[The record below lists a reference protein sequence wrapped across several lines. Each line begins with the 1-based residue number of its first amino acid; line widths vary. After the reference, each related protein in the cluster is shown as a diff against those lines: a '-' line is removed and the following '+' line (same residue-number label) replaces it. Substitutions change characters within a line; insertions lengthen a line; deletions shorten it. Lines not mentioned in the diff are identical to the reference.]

1 MERQTLSLDLDALFP
16 GESLEIGGQSIIIR
30 PLSIE
35 QIATISK
42 QLKGFGSLLSN
53 VGVTWDN
60 YDTQESLYQIVA
72 LALENFPSILE
83 EVINVR
89 IEDLKVLPLE
99 PIVQMVDKAIEV
111 NLKSKESLTKNLK
124 SLTER
129 FLPEKKILQKKRK
142 PNKK

>member
-16 GESLEIGGQSIIIR
+16 GESLEIGNQSIIIR

-42 QLKGFGSLLSN
+42 QLKGFGSILSGL
-53 VGVTWDN
+53 GVTWDN
-60 YDTQESLYQIVA
+60 YDSQESLYQIVTIV
-72 LALENFPSILE
+72 LENFPDILE
-83 EVINVR
+83 EVVNVK

-111 NLKSKESLTKNLK
+111 NLKSKDALTKNLK
-124 SLTER
+124 SLTEK
-129 FLPEKKILQKKRK
+129 FLPEKKIPQKKGK
-142 PNKK
+142 KNKK